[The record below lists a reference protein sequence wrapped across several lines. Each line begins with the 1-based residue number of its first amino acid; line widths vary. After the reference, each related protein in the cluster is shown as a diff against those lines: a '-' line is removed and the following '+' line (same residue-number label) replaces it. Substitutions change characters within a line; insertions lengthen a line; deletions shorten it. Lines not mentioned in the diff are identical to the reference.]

1 MEYNGISG
9 DGKIFTLPSGSRGQ
23 ASTTAIAHSANSIV
37 ECYNLDGI
45 PLTEINKLHTA
56 IGSPTLDT
64 YKLQVSSVS
73 TAGIVSG
80 GFDVVATQNVQFD
93 QLYPQLQMTVYPET
107 DVVPRINSVSGTSI
121 QDGNNVT
128 QASFINDGIYYD
140 MIPNE
145 DNYLDEPKMVC
156 SQVNEDAKLSGSK
169 SLNVQMIMTTSNA
182 NISPVLDTDR
192 CSLIT
197 TMNRVND
204 LAVGSNNA
212 ESAVGDL
219 DDAVYVTKV
228 MNLINPANSL
238 RVRFEGWRHPATE
251 IRVMYKIVPV
261 GTAIPVNE
269 IGYTYFNGNGL
280 EDKTIQ
286 KTESLLY
293 RDFEYT
299 FEGTEFTIAQVKII
313 LTSSNQ
319 CYVPEVKNLRVIAL
333 SDL

>member
-1 MEYNGISG
+1 
-9 DGKIFTLPSGSRGQ
+9 
-23 ASTTAIAHSANSIV
+23 
-37 ECYNLDGI
+37 
-45 PLTEINKLHTA
+45 
-56 IGSPTLDT
+56 
-64 YKLQVSSVS
+64 
-73 TAGIVSG
+73 
-80 GFDVVATQNVQFD
+80 
-93 QLYPQLQMTVYPET
+93 MTVYPET

-251 IRVMYKIVPV
+251 IKVMYKIVPV
-261 GTAIPVNE
+261 GTTIPVNE